1 MCIGDSMNIIWALII
16 ILLIALEFIT
26 VEFIAFWYVLSAI
39 ISYIISFF
47 SGNFLLQFLIFIVF
61 GTLFMLIFK
70 DKTIAFLKKNK
81 VITTSDKLIGEQ
93 GIVTKTISKK
103 QFGEVKVNKK
113 KWTAYSDE
121 NIVKGT
127 KVRIL
132 SVSGV
137 KLKVETNK

>member
-81 VITTSDKLIGEQ
+81 VITTSDKLIGEL

-121 NIVKGT
+121 NIGKGT

>member
-70 DKTIAFLKKNK
+70 DKTIAFLNKNK

-103 QFGEVKVNKK
+103 QFGEVKVKKK

-121 NIVKGT
+121 NISKGT
-127 KVRIL
+127 KVKIL

>member
-1 MCIGDSMNIIWALII
+1 MNIIWALII

-26 VEFIAFWYVLSAI
+26 VEFIAFWYILSAI

-47 SGNFLLQFLIFIVF
+47 SGNFLLQFLIFIVL

-70 DKTIAFLKKNK
+70 DKTIAFLNKNK

-103 QFGEVKVNKK
+103 QFGEVKVKKK

-121 NIVKGT
+121 NISKGT
-127 KVRIL
+127 KVKIL

-137 KLKVETNK
+137 KLKVETHK

>member
-121 NIVKGT
+121 NISKGT
-127 KVRIL
+127 KVKIL

-137 KLKVETNK
+137 KLKVETHK